1 MKTSWHYDMAVLWR
15 KRGYG
20 FEAAYFRIFG
30 RYPKR

>member
-1 MKTSWHYDMAVLWR
+1 MKTSWHYAMATKYLQ
-15 KRGYG
+15 RGYS